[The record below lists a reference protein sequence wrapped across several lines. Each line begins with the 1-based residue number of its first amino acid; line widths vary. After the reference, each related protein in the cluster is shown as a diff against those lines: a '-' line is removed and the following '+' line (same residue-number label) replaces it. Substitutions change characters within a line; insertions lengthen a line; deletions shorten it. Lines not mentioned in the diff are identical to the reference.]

1 MKNEQTNE
9 SASHGGD
16 EVGLDCPLCD
26 RPTTYEWHVRH
37 FQYGVDDNA
46 TNISVRLPMY
56 CCTECD
62 MQFSSEEGE
71 RLQHEAVCRHLG
83 LLSPR
88 EIRSIRVDRNLS
100 REKFSE
106 MTGLGVATLAR
117 WEKGIGLQNQA
128 NDRYLRLLRTSY
140 GMSRLEKLCDES
152 SILSAS
158 TGPPDEARRHERF
171 RLIVPDQTLQQA
183 QDEFELRRV
192 SA

>member
-1 MKNEQTNE
+1 MKNKQANE
-9 SASHGGD
+9 SASHGED
-16 EVGLDCPLCD
+16 AVGLDCPLCD
-26 RPTTYEWHVRH
+26 RPTTYEWRVRH

-83 LLSPR
+83 LLTPQ
-88 EIRSIRVDRNLS
+88 EIRSIRVDKDLS

-117 WEKGIGLQNQA
+117 WERGIGLQNQA

-140 GMSRLEKLCDES
+140 GMYRLAKLLDEPS
-152 SILSAS
+152 TLSAS
-158 TGPPDEARRHERF
+158 TGPPDQARRHERF
-171 RLIVPDQTLQQA
+171 RLIVPDQKLQQA
-183 QDEFELRRV
+183 QDEFELLRD
-192 SA
+192 AA